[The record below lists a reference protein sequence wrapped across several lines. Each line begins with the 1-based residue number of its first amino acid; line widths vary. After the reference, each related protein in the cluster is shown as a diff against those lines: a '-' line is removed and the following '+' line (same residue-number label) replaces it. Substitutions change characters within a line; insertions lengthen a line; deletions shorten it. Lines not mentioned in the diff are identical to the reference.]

1 MANIFHSIRILF
13 WCLHAIGQLSIEHGI
28 VRGVSSFRVSHHAG
42 RKFVILFPITLAVC
56 GYLMYDCM
64 YNYDILDE
72 MGMKILWMSVYVV
85 YELTLIGMFLVLT
98 WQTHWKR
105 KCLAALLNILVEN
118 EQELYTISG
127 RTTSYRN
134 VNILATI
141 VLVNGV
147 IAHIVFH
154 FYYITTYEK
163 EKRFLAIHFVNCCF
177 LYIDLAME
185 YLLGFCSCLML
196 ILQNQLSQLIKL
208 ILQSDASLDERCYQ
222 RLWHLYCR
230 FYYQFVHDIYE
241 NLTVYFG
248 PIIAPFCAYV
258 CLEVAAIVLD
268 ASQYEQSTNLM
279 EITVNIMWS
288 LGDLKKLIVLF
299 VEETARCTR
308 YFDDYRLQNTR
319 AAKQVQK
326 FLLKNLH
333 QKKKFSACGFFD
345 IDNTV
350 IYMVFSSIVTYLV
363 ILIQFKQ
370 LENDLT
376 QPVPYNG
383 TANGTTEA
391 P

>member
-1 MANIFHSIRILF
+1 
-13 WCLHAIGQLSIEHGI
+13 
-28 VRGVSSFRVSHHAG
+28 
-42 RKFVILFPITLAVC
+42 
-56 GYLMYDCM
+56 MYDCI
-64 YNYDILDE
+64 YSYELSIAIRV
-72 MGMKILWMSVYVV
+72 KILWVSVSIV
-85 YELTLIGMFLVLT
+85 YELILSGMFLVLT

-105 KCLAALLNILVEN
+105 KSLAALLNMLVGN
-118 EQELYTISG
+118 EQELYTFTG
-127 RTTSYRN
+127 RPTSYRN
-134 VNILATI
+134 VKFFATLVLMNGILANI
-141 VLVNGV
+141 
-147 IAHIVFH
+147 IAHL
-154 FYYITTYEK
+154 YYIVKYHK
-163 EKRFLAIHFVNCCF
+163 KNHFWPLHVVNCCF

-185 YLLGFCSCLML
+185 SLLGLCSCLLL
-196 ILQNQLSQLIKL
+196 IQQNQLNRLIKL
-208 ILQSDASLDERCYQ
+208 TLQSDISSDERYYKK
-222 RLWHLYCR
+222 LWHLYCR
-230 FYYQFVHDIYE
+230 LYDLFVHDVNE

-258 CLEVAAIVLD
+258 CFEVAAIVLD
-268 ASQYEQSTNLM
+268 VSGYEQSTNLM
-279 EITVNIMWS
+279 QVSVNLMWL

-299 VEETARCTR
+299 VLSERSNKMVEETARCTR